1 MSNEEKFVNAILSPM
16 EEDYG
21 KCERCADGII
31 RLDGEYDGKEYYYC
45 DVCDTEYTECDNCGE
60 LIPTDELEDT
70 TEMINGGIGYCCEQC
85 IEDCDMVEIGE

>member
-16 EEDYG
+16 EEEYG

-45 DVCDTEYTECDNCGE
+45 DVCDTEYAECDNCE
-60 LIPTDELEDT
+60 NLIPTDELQDT
-70 TEMINGGIGYCCEQC
+70 TEMINGGVGYVCEQC
-85 IEDCDMVEIGE
+85 IIDCDMIEIGE